1 LDEKAI
7 RLHNATPD
15 QENRMTAKVV
25 VAETIA
31 DAGIN
36 ALREQFDVDVAI
48 GLDAH
53 ELADRLADAEGLI
66 VRSATQVDRALIEAA
81 PRLRVIGR
89 AGIGVDNI
97 DLVAATERG
106 VLVVNA
112 PHANTISAAEH
123 AMALL
128 LSQARNIPRAHG
140 TLISGRWERN
150 SFEGIELHGKT
161 IGIIGL
167 GKIGTLVAQR
177 CQAFGMRV
185 LAYDPFVGPDR
196 ARQLDVELMELE
208 DLLPQV
214 DFITIHLPKTKETE
228 NLIGGENLLK
238 VKPGVRIVNTSRGG
252 IVNEADL
259 ATAIEDG
266 RVGGAGL
273 DVFASE
279 PITESPLFGL
289 PQVVVTPHLGASTA
303 EAQDKAGTDVAN
315 AVAAALRGELVLSAV
330 NVDLGRDVADE
341 VKRYLPVAEQLG
353 RAFVGLARGLGDQIV
368 VRAEGRIAQF
378 GLRPLKLAVLKGLME
393 AVSTE
398 PVSYVNAPSLAEDRG
413 ISLDLESTEQA
424 VEYVSEVKISGEVGG
439 RQVSVSGSLG
449 RKGPMMVEIMG
460 NDVELP
466 LSERM
471 LIVRN
476 EDVPGVI
483 GRMATYL
490 GEQGVNIA
498 NMVVGRS
505 RVTGEASLMGLN
517 LDDPLDERQVET
529 IRSLPGI
536 QEATYLELA

>member
-1 LDEKAI
+1 
-7 RLHNATPD
+7 
-15 QENRMTAKVV
+15 MTAKVV
-25 VAETIA
+25 VAEAIA
-31 DAGIN
+31 DAGI
-36 ALREQFDVDVAI
+36 ASLREQFEVDVAI
-48 GLDAH
+48 GLDPD
-53 ELADRLADAEGLI
+53 ELADRLADADALI
-66 VRSATQVDRALIEAA
+66 VRSATNVDRALIESG
-81 PRLRVIGR
+81 PKLKVIGR

-97 DLVAATERG
+97 DLAAATERG

-140 TLISGRWERN
+140 SLIGGVWDRT
-150 SFEGIELHGKT
+150 SFQGIELHGKA

-177 CQAFGMRV
+177 CLAFGMRV

-196 ARQLDVELMELE
+196 ARQLGVELIELE
-208 DLLPQV
+208 DLLPQA
-214 DFITIHLPKTKETE
+214 DFISIHLPKTKETE
-228 NLIGGENLLK
+228 NLFGGDNLLK

-259 ATAIEDG
+259 AAAIEDG

-273 DVFASE
+273 DVFETE
-279 PITESPLFGL
+279 PMTASPLFGL

-303 EAQDKAGTDVAN
+303 EAQDKAGTDVAV
-315 AVAAALRGELVLSAV
+315 AVAAALRGDLVLSAV
-330 NVDLGRDVADE
+330 NVDLGRDVAEE
-341 VKRYLPVAEQLG
+341 VRRYLPVAEQLG
-353 RAFVGLARGLGDQIV
+353 RAFVGLARGLSDQIV
-368 VRAEGRIAQF
+368 VRAEGRVAQF

-398 PVSYVNAPSLAEDRG
+398 PVSYVNAPSLAEERG
-413 ISLDLESTEQA
+413 ISIDLESTEQS
-424 VEYVSEVKISGEVGG
+424 VEYVSEVRLSATVAG
-439 RQVSVSGSLG
+439 RLVSLAGSLG
-449 RKGPMMVEIMG
+449 RKGAMMVEIMG

-466 LSERM
+466 FSEKM

-483 GRMATYL
+483 GRMASYL
-490 GEQGVNIA
+490 GDEGVNIA

-505 RVTGEASLMGLN
+505 RVTGDASLMGLN
-517 LDDPLDERQVET
+517 IDHPLTESQVDA
-529 IRSLPGI
+529 IRNLPGI
-536 QEATYLELA
+536 EEATYLELA

>member
-1 LDEKAI
+1 
-7 RLHNATPD
+7 
-15 QENRMTAKVV
+15 MTAKVV

-36 ALREQFDVDVAI
+36 ALRERFDVDVAI
-48 GLDAH
+48 GLDAE

-97 DLVAATERG
+97 DLAAATERG

-128 LSQARNIPRAHG
+128 LAQARNIPRAHG
-140 TLISGRWERN
+140 SLTSGKWERN

-177 CQAFGMRV
+177 CQAFGLRV

-196 ARQLDVELMELE
+196 ARQLGVELMELE

-259 ATAIEDG
+259 AAAIEDG

-273 DVFASE
+273 DVFATE

-303 EAQDKAGTDVAN
+303 EAQDKAGTDVAS
-315 AVAAALRGELVLSAV
+315 AVAAALGGELVLSAV

-368 VRAEGRIAQF
+368 VRAEGRIAQH

-413 ISLDLESTEQA
+413 IALDLESTEQA
-424 VEYVSEVKISGEVGG
+424 VEYVSEVKISGEVAG
-439 RQVSVSGSLG
+439 RPVSVSGSLG

-536 QEATYLELA
+536 QEATYLDLS

>member
-1 LDEKAI
+1 
-7 RLHNATPD
+7 
-15 QENRMTAKVV
+15 MSFKVV

-31 DAGIN
+31 DAGIS
-36 ALREQFDVDVAI
+36 ALREQFEVDVAT
-48 GLDAH
+48 GLDRD
-53 ELADRLADAEGLI
+53 ELTDRLGDADALI
-66 VRSATQVDRALIEAA
+66 VRSATNVDRALIESA
-81 PRLRVIGR
+81 PKLKVIGR

-97 DLVAATERG
+97 DLAAATERG

-128 LSQARNIPRAHG
+128 LAQARNIPRAHS
-140 TLISGRWERN
+140 TLISGVWDRK
-150 SFEGIELHGKT
+150 SFDGIELHGKV
-161 IGIIGL
+161 IGIVGL

-177 CQAFGMRV
+177 CLAFGMRV
-185 LAYDPFVGPDR
+185 LAYDPFVGSDR
-196 ARQLDVELMELE
+196 ARQLGVELTELE

-214 DFITIHLPKTKETE
+214 DFISIHLPKTKETE

-252 IVNEADL
+252 VVNEADL
-259 ATAIEDG
+259 AAAIEDG

-273 DVFASE
+273 DVFQTE
-279 PITESPLFGL
+279 PLTDSPLFRL

-303 EAQDKAGTDVAN
+303 EAQDKAGTDVAT
-315 AVAAALRGELVLSAV
+315 AVAGALRGDLVLSAV
-330 NVDLGRDVADE
+330 NIDLGREVSDE

-398 PVSYVNAPSLAEDRG
+398 PVSYVNAPGLAEERG
-413 ISLDLESTEQA
+413 ISVDLESTEQS
-424 VEYVSEVKISGEVGG
+424 VEYVSEIKLSGEVGG
-439 RQVSVSGSLG
+439 RLVSISGSLG

-466 LSERM
+466 FSDRM

-476 EDVPGVI
+476 EDIPGVI
-483 GRMATYL
+483 GQMASYL
-490 GEQGVNIA
+490 GDQGVNIA

-505 RVTGEASLMGLN
+505 RITGEASLMGLN
-517 LDDPLDERQVET
+517 IDNPLDEAQVDA

-536 QEATYLELA
+536 EEATYLETA

>member
-1 LDEKAI
+1 
-7 RLHNATPD
+7 
-15 QENRMTAKVV
+15 MSFKVV

-31 DAGIN
+31 DAGIS
-36 ALREQFDVDVAI
+36 ALREHFEVDVAT
-48 GLDAH
+48 GLDRD
-53 ELADRLADAEGLI
+53 ELTDRLGDADALI
-66 VRSATQVDRALIEAA
+66 VRSATTVDRSLIEAA
-81 PRLRVIGR
+81 PKLKVIGR

-97 DLVAATERG
+97 DLAAATERG

-128 LSQARNIPRAHG
+128 LSQARNIPRAHS
-140 TLISGRWERN
+140 TLISGVWDRK
-150 SFEGIELHGKT
+150 SFDGIELHGKT

-177 CQAFGMRV
+177 CLAFGMRV
-185 LAYDPFVGPDR
+185 LAYDPFVGSDR
-196 ARQLDVELMELE
+196 ARQLGVELMELE

-214 DFITIHLPKTKETE
+214 DFISIHLPKTKETE
-228 NLIGGENLLK
+228 NLIGGDNLLK

-252 IVNEADL
+252 VVNEADL
-259 ATAIEDG
+259 AAAIEDG

-273 DVFASE
+273 DVFQTE
-279 PITESPLFGL
+279 PTTESPLFRL

-303 EAQDKAGTDVAN
+303 EAQDKAGTDVAM
-315 AVAAALRGELVLSAV
+315 AVAGALRGDLVLSAV
-330 NVDLGRDVADE
+330 NIDLGREVSDE

-398 PVSYVNAPSLAEDRG
+398 PVSYVNAPGLAEERG
-413 ISLDLESTEQA
+413 ISVDLESTEQS
-424 VEYVSEVKISGEVGG
+424 VEYVSEIKLSGEVGG
-439 RQVSVSGSLG
+439 RLVSISGSLG

-466 LSERM
+466 FSERM

-476 EDVPGVI
+476 EDIPGVI
-483 GRMATYL
+483 GRMASYL
-490 GEQGVNIA
+490 GDQDVNIA

-505 RVTGEASLMGLN
+505 RITGEASLMGLN
-517 LDDPLDERQVET
+517 IDDPLDETQVEA
-529 IRSLPGI
+529 IRSLPGVE
-536 QEATYLELA
+536 EATYLEIA

>member
-1 LDEKAI
+1 M
-7 RLHNATPD
+7 R
-15 QENRMTAKVV
+15 AKVV

-31 DAGIN
+31 DAGIA
-36 ALREQFDVDVAI
+36 ALREEFEVDVAL
-48 GLDAH
+48 GLDRD
-53 ELADRLADAEGLI
+53 ELADRLHDADALI
-66 VRSATQVDRALIEAA
+66 VRSATRVDRVLIESA

-97 DLVAATERG
+97 DLDAATGRG

-128 LSQARNIPRAHG
+128 LSQARNVPRAHG
-140 TLISGRWERN
+140 SLTSGTWDRT
-150 SFEGIELHGKT
+150 SFQGIELHGKT
-161 IGIIGL
+161 LGIIGL

-177 CQAFGMRV
+177 CLAFGMRV
-185 LAYDPFVGPDR
+185 VAYDPFVGPDR
-196 ARQLDVELMELE
+196 ARQLGVELIDLE
-208 DLLPQV
+208 DLLPQA
-214 DFITIHLPKTKETE
+214 DFISIHLPKTKETE
-228 NLIGGENLLK
+228 NLIGGDNLLK
-238 VKPGVRIVNTSRGG
+238 VKPGVRIINTSRGG
-252 IVNEADL
+252 VVNEADL
-259 ATAIEDG
+259 AAAIEDG

-279 PITESPLFGL
+279 PTTDSPLFGL

-303 EAQDKAGTDVAN
+303 EAQDKAGTDVAL
-315 AVAAALRGELVLSAV
+315 AVAAALHGELVLSAV
-330 NVDLGRDVADE
+330 NVDLGRDVAEE
-341 VKRYLPVAEQLG
+341 VRRLLPVAEQLG

-398 PVSYVNAPSLAEDRG
+398 PVTYVNAPGLAQSRG

-439 RQVSVSGSLG
+439 RAVSVSGTVG

-466 LSERM
+466 FSERM

-476 EDVPGVI
+476 QDVPGVI

-490 GEQGVNIA
+490 GDEGINIA

-517 LDDPLDERQVET
+517 IDHPLADRQVDT

-536 QEATYLELA
+536 EEATYLELD

>member
-1 LDEKAI
+1 
-7 RLHNATPD
+7 
-15 QENRMTAKVV
+15 MSAKVV
-25 VAETIA
+25 VAESIA
-31 DAGIN
+31 DAGI
-36 ALREQFDVDVAI
+36 ASLREQFEVDVAI
-48 GLDAH
+48 GLDPH
-53 ELADRLADAEGLI
+53 DLADRLGDADALI
-66 VRSATQVDRALIEAA
+66 VRSATNVDRTLIESA
-81 PRLRVIGR
+81 PRLKVIGR

-97 DLVAATERG
+97 DLAAATERG

-140 TLISGRWERN
+140 TLVAGVWDRK

-161 IGIIGL
+161 MGIIGL

-177 CQAFGMRV
+177 CLAFGMRV

-196 ARQLDVELMELE
+196 ARQLGVELMELD
-208 DLLPQV
+208 DLLPQA
-214 DFITIHLPKTKETE
+214 DFISIHLPKTKDTE
-228 NLIGGENLLK
+228 NLIGGDNLLK
-238 VKPGVRIVNTSRGG
+238 VKPGVRIINTSRGG

-259 ATAIEDG
+259 AAAIEDG

-273 DVFASE
+273 DVFETE
-279 PITESPLFGL
+279 PLTESPLFSL
-289 PQVVVTPHLGASTA
+289 PQVVVTPHLGASTT
-303 EAQDKAGTDVAN
+303 EAQDKAGIDVAT
-315 AVAAALRGELVLSAV
+315 AVASALRGELVLSAV

-393 AVSTE
+393 AVSSE
-398 PVSYVNAPSLAEDRG
+398 PVSYVNAPSLAEERG
-413 ISLDLESTEQA
+413 IAVDLESTEQS
-424 VEYVSEVKISGEVGG
+424 VEYVSEVKISGDVGG
-439 RQVSVSGSLG
+439 RLVSLSGSLG

-460 NDVELP
+460 NDVELVF
-466 LSERM
+466 SEKM

-483 GRMATYL
+483 GRMASYL
-490 GEQGVNIA
+490 GDEGVNIA

-517 LDDPLDERQVET
+517 IDHPLSESQVDS
-529 IRSLPGI
+529 IRHLPGI
-536 QEATYLELA
+536 EEATYLELG

>member
-1 LDEKAI
+1 MTLS
-7 RLHNATPD
+7 D
-15 QENRMTAKVV
+15 QEPEMTAKVV
-25 VAETIA
+25 IAESIA
-31 DAGIN
+31 DAGIA
-36 ALREQFDVDVAI
+36 ALREQFEVDVAI
-48 GLDAH
+48 GLDPDD
-53 ELADRLADAEGLI
+53 LADRLADADALI
-66 VRSATQVDRALIEAA
+66 VRSATNVDRTLIEAA
-81 PRLRVIGR
+81 PKLKVIGR

-97 DLVAATERG
+97 DLTAATARG

-128 LSQARNIPRAHG
+128 LSQARNVPRAHG
-140 TLISGRWERN
+140 SLISGVWDRK
-150 SFEGIELHGKT
+150 SFQGVELHGKT

-177 CQAFGMRV
+177 CLAFGMRV

-196 ARQLDVELMELE
+196 ARQLGVELMELE

-214 DFITIHLPKTKETE
+214 DFISIHLPKTKDTE
-228 NLIGGENLLK
+228 NLIGGDNLLK

-252 IVNEADL
+252 IVNEIDL

-273 DVFASE
+273 DVFETE
-279 PITESPLFGL
+279 PTTESPLFRL

-303 EAQDKAGTDVAN
+303 EAQDKAGTDVAT

-330 NVDLGRDVADE
+330 NVDLGRDVAEE
-341 VKRYLPVAEQLG
+341 VKRYLPVAELLG

-368 VRAEGRIAQF
+368 VRAEGRIAQY

-393 AVSTE
+393 AVSSE
-398 PVSYVNAPSLAEDRG
+398 PVSYVNAPTLAEERG

-439 RQVSVSGSLG
+439 RPVSVAGSLG

-466 LSERM
+466 FSDRM
-471 LIVRN
+471 LVVRN

-483 GRMATYL
+483 GRMATFL
-490 GEQGVNIA
+490 GDEGVNIA
-498 NMVVGRS
+498 NMVVGQS
-505 RVTGEASLMGLN
+505 KVTGEASLMGLN
-517 LDDPLDERQVET
+517 IDDPLTEAQVDAV
-529 IRSLPGI
+529 RHLPGI
-536 QEATYLELA
+536 QEATYLELG

>member
-1 LDEKAI
+1 M
-7 RLHNATPD
+7 PF
-15 QENRMTAKVV
+15 KVV

-31 DAGIN
+31 DAGVT
-36 ALREQFDVDVAI
+36 ALREYFDVDVAT
-48 GLDAH
+48 GLDRE
-53 ELADRLADAEGLI
+53 ELSDRLADADALI
-66 VRSATQVDRALIEAA
+66 VRSATTVDRALMEAA
-81 PRLRVIGR
+81 PGLKVIGR

-97 DLVAATERG
+97 DLDAATERG

-140 TLISGRWERN
+140 LLVSGVWDRK

-161 IGIIGL
+161 IGVIGL

-177 CQAFGMRV
+177 CLAFGMRV
-185 LAYDPFVGPDR
+185 LAYDPFVGGDR
-196 ARQLDVELMELE
+196 ARQLGVELMDLE
-208 DLLPQV
+208 DLLPQA
-214 DFITIHLPKTKETE
+214 DFISIHLPKTKETE
-228 NLIGGENLLK
+228 NLIGGDNLMK

-252 IVNEADL
+252 VVNEADL
-259 ATAIEDG
+259 AAAIEDG

-273 DVFASE
+273 DVFATE
-279 PITESPLFGL
+279 PLVDSPLFGL

-303 EAQDKAGTDVAN
+303 EAQDKAGNDVAT

-330 NVDLGRDVADE
+330 NVDLGREVADE

-368 VRAEGRIAQF
+368 VRAEGRVAQY
-378 GLRPLKLAVLKGLME
+378 GLQPLKLAVLKGLME

-398 PVSYVNAPSLAEDRG
+398 PVSYVNAPRLAEERG
-413 ISLDLESTEQA
+413 ISVDLEATEQA
-424 VEYVSEVKISGEVGG
+424 VEYVSEIKLSGSVGG
-439 RQVSVSGSLG
+439 RLVSLAGTLG
-449 RKGPMMVEIMG
+449 RKGAMLVEIMG
-460 NDVELP
+460 NDVEL
-466 LSERM
+466 LFSERM

-483 GRMATYL
+483 GKMASYL
-490 GEQGVNIA
+490 GDQGVNIA

-517 LDDPLDERQVET
+517 IDSPLDESQVEAV
-529 IRSLPGI
+529 RGLPGVE
-536 QEATYLELA
+536 EATYLETV

>member
-1 LDEKAI
+1 
-7 RLHNATPD
+7 
-15 QENRMTAKVV
+15 MTAKVV

-36 ALREQFDVDVAI
+36 ALRERFDVDVAI
-48 GLDAH
+48 GLDAE

-66 VRSATQVDRALIEAA
+66 VRSATRVDRALIEAA

-97 DLVAATERG
+97 DLAAATERG

-128 LSQARNIPRAHG
+128 LAQARNIPRAHG
-140 TLISGRWERN
+140 SLTSGKWERN

-177 CQAFGMRV
+177 CQAFGLRV

-196 ARQLDVELMELE
+196 ARQLGVELMELE

-259 ATAIEDG
+259 AAAIEDG

-273 DVFASE
+273 DVFATE

-303 EAQDKAGTDVAN
+303 EAQDKAGTDVAS
-315 AVAAALRGELVLSAV
+315 AVAAALGGELVLSAV

-368 VRAEGRIAQF
+368 VRAEGRIAQH

-413 ISLDLESTEQA
+413 IALDLESTEQA
-424 VEYVSEVKISGEVGG
+424 VEYVSEVKISGEVAG
-439 RQVSVSGSLG
+439 RPVSVSGSLG

-536 QEATYLELA
+536 QEATYLDLS

>member
-1 LDEKAI
+1 
-7 RLHNATPD
+7 
-15 QENRMTAKVV
+15 MSAKVV

-31 DAGIN
+31 DAGI
-36 ALREQFDVDVAI
+36 ASLREQFDVDVAI
-48 GLDAH
+48 GLDH
-53 ELADRLADAEGLI
+53 DELADRLADADALI
-66 VRSATQVDRALIEAA
+66 VRSATTVDRALIEAA
-81 PRLRVIGR
+81 PQLKVIGR

-128 LSQARNIPRAHG
+128 LSQARNIPRAHSS
-140 TLISGRWERN
+140 LIGGAWDRKN
-150 SFEGIELHGKT
+150 FQGIELHGKA

-177 CQAFGMRV
+177 CLAFGMRV

-196 ARQLDVELMELE
+196 ARQLGVELMDLE
-208 DLLPQV
+208 DLLPQA
-214 DFITIHLPKTKETE
+214 DFISIHLPKTKETE
-228 NLIGGENLLK
+228 NLVGGDNLLK

-259 ATAIEDG
+259 AAAIEDG

-273 DVFASE
+273 DVFETE
-279 PITESPLFGL
+279 PMTESPLFGL
-289 PQVVVTPHLGASTA
+289 AQVVVTPHLGASTA
-303 EAQDKAGTDVAN
+303 EAQDKAGTDVAV
-315 AVAAALRGELVLSAV
+315 AVAAALRGDLVLSAV
-330 NVDLGRDVADE
+330 NVDLGRDVAEE
-341 VKRYLPVAEQLG
+341 VRRYLPVAEQLG

-398 PVSYVNAPSLAEDRG
+398 PVSYVNAPSLAEERG
-413 ISLDLESTEQA
+413 IALDLESTEQS

-439 RQVSVSGSLG
+439 RHVSLSGSLG

-460 NDVELP
+460 SDVELP
-466 LSERM
+466 FSDRM

-476 EDVPGVI
+476 LDVPGVI
-483 GRMATYL
+483 GRMASYL
-490 GEQGVNIA
+490 GDQEVNIA

-517 LDDPLDERQVET
+517 IDHPLSENQVEA
-529 IRSLPGI
+529 IRALPGI
-536 QEATYLELA
+536 EEASYVELS

>member
-1 LDEKAI
+1 
-7 RLHNATPD
+7 
-15 QENRMTAKVV
+15 MTAKVV
-25 VAETIA
+25 VAEAIA
-31 DAGIN
+31 DAGIA
-36 ALREQFDVDVAI
+36 ALREEFDVDVAI
-48 GLDAH
+48 GLDPD
-53 ELADRLADAEGLI
+53 ELADRVRDADALI
-66 VRSATQVDRALIEAA
+66 VRSATSVDRALIEAGSK
-81 PRLRVIGR
+81 LKVIGR

-97 DLVAATERG
+97 DLAAATERG

-128 LSQARNIPRAHG
+128 LSQARNVPRAHSTLTAG
-140 TLISGRWERN
+140 TWDRK
-150 SFEGIELHGKT
+150 SFQGVELHGKT

-177 CQAFGMRV
+177 CLAFGMRV

-196 ARQLDVELMELE
+196 ARQLGVELVDLDE
-208 DLLPQV
+208 LLPQV
-214 DFITIHLPKTKETE
+214 DFISIHLPKTKETE

-259 ATAIEDG
+259 AAAIEDG

-273 DVFASE
+273 DVFETE
-279 PITESPLFGL
+279 PVTDSPLFFL
-289 PQVVVTPHLGASTA
+289 PQVVVTPHLGASTT
-303 EAQDKAGTDVAN
+303 EAQDKAGTDVAA
-315 AVAAALRGELVLSAV
+315 AVASALRGELVLSAV

-368 VRAEGRIAQF
+368 VRAEGRIAQY
-378 GLRPLKLAVLKGLME
+378 GLRPIKLAVLKGLME

-398 PVSYVNAPSLAEDRG
+398 PVSYVNAPTLADERG
-413 ISLDLESTEQA
+413 ISVDLESTEQA
-424 VEYVSEVKISGEVGG
+424 VEYVSEVKLSGEVGG
-439 RQVSVSGSLG
+439 RVVSVSGSLG

-466 LSERM
+466 FSERM

-490 GEQGVNIA
+490 GEQNVNIA
-498 NMVVGRS
+498 NMVVGQS
-505 RVTGEASLMGLN
+505 KVTGEASLMGLN
-517 LDDPLDERQVET
+517 IDHPLSEIQVEA

-536 QEATYLELA
+536 QEATYLELH